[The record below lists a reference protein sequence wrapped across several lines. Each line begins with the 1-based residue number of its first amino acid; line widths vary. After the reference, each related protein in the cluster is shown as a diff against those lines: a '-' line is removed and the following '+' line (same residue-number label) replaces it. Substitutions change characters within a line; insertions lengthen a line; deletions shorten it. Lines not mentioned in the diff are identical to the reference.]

1 MNWSSSSGYT
11 YYKRRVENMGEI
23 IAVSSNKGGILKSSL
38 TLNASGVLA
47 KQGKKILII
56 DTDSQANILLSFGK
70 NPDQY
75 ENTLYDVL
83 VDGFPI
89 KDTIVNVHENIDVVP
104 SNDDLSYFEMDVLRN
119 VEKYPDFFTLLKNA
133 MGDLKEEY
141 DYIFV
146 DTPPSMGLIVGNVF
160 MISDHV
166 LIPFH
171 PETYG
176 LRSMVKTI
184 QTIQNF
190 KKENPSL
197 NIKAVIPTKV
207 RGKTRVHGANLNA
220 CVEFCNL
227 QGIKITESV
236 IRETIKYADALAKYR
251 LPLTLVEDAEEDIIS
266 DYVNL
271 VKELNL

>member
-1 MNWSSSSGYT
+1 
-11 YYKRRVENMGEI
+11 MGEI